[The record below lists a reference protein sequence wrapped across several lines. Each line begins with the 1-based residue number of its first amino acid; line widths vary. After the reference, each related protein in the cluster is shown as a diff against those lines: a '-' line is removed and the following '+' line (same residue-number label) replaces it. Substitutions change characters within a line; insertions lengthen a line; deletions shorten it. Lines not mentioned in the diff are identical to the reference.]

1 MDHSEILKQ
10 VRKIELKMRGLAQHV
25 FAGQYQSAFK
35 GRGMSFSEV
44 RAYQYGDDVRSID
57 WNVTARFRSPHIKV
71 FEEERELSVFLV
83 IDVSGSM
90 YFGMSNQSKISL
102 AVLLVATLGFS
113 AATNG
118 DKVGVVLVSDEVED
132 YIPPKKGA
140 DHVHFI
146 IRRILNLNPKSK
158 KTDFSAGIKLLLNLH
173 KQKSICFVLSD
184 FPNPSGMKDDLLKL
198 KKKHDVIGIQLSDE
212 GERTLPKVGFV
223 RWYNAET
230 QSTSWIDTSSGV
242 ARKEIESK
250 KQKRDLEIQQLFHS
264 IQLDFLALD
273 TSQDPYNQL
282 VTLFRHRK

>member
-71 FEEERELSVFLV
+71 FEEERELSVFLI

-90 YFGMSNQSKISL
+90 YFGMAEQSKISL
-102 AVLLVATLGFS
+102 AVLLLATLGFS
-113 AATNG
+113 AALNG
-118 DKVGVVLVSDEVED
+118 DKVGVVFVSDEVED
-132 YIPPKKGA
+132 YIPPKKGT
-140 DHVHFI
+140 DHVNMM
-146 IRRILNLNPKSK
+146 IRRLLNLQPKSK
-158 KTDFSAGIKLLLNLH
+158 RTDFSAGTKLLLNLH

-184 FPNPSGMKDDLLKL
+184 FPNPAAIKEDLSKL
-198 KKKHDVIGIQLSDE
+198 KKKHDVIGLQLTDL

-230 QSTSWIDTSSGV
+230 QTTSWIDTSSSS
-242 ARKEIESK
+242 ARTEVESK
-250 KQKRDLEIQQLFHS
+250 QKAHDREVEALFNAL
-264 IQLDFLALD
+264 QLDFLALE
-273 TSQDPYNQL
+273 TGVDPYNAL